1 MFRHAK
7 LVEASQEEMLK
18 TVLDREAATVARYD
32 ARLAAQDELLKEM
45 AEALRACRFT
55 FIRLGYTE
63 KSIAVEGIDATLAKY
78 DAMKEGR
85 G

>member
-1 MFRHAK
+1 MDRHAK

-45 AEALRACRFT
+45 ADALRHAQ
-55 FIRLGYTE
+55 GNMPHPDQM
-63 KSIAVEGIDATLAKY
+63 VDAALAKY